1 MGYGQYS
8 HSAHQAL
15 TNARKGRSQG
25 EVFTQRKCHPSMDPM
40 NLGKRESRDSETNP
54 NSIGIIFALDVSGS
68 MGEIPARLAT
78 HTLPQF
84 MGAMEQA
91 QVGDP
96 QVMFMA
102 VGYAGGD
109 RAPLQ
114 VGQFESTAALMDQWL
129 TSMYLEGGGGGGD
142 ESYELAMYVAARH
155 TILDCV
161 EKRGK
166 RGYLFITGDEPPNAV
181 VSRAHIQ
188 RTLGT
193 PPAEDIRIQDM
204 IEEVGRTYEVFYLI
218 PDPQRGQRVGR
229 QWRDLL
235 GDRVVVMETPD
246 DTSHVCAGLV
256 SLLEGGAANLGELIG
271 RLQAAGVS
279 VERSQAV
286 ARALTPFAASISRDG
301 APRPNMTSPTLPTGN
316 NKSGIDR

>member
-1 MGYGQYS
+1 
-8 HSAHQAL
+8 
-15 TNARKGRSQG
+15 
-25 EVFTQRKCHPSMDPM
+25 MD
-40 NLGKRESRDSETNP
+40 LGKRECRDSEANP

-84 MGAMEQA
+84 MAALEQA

-96 QVMFMA
+96 QVLFMA

-155 TILDCV
+155 TSLDCV

-181 VSRAHIQ
+181 VSRTHIQ

-193 PPAEDIRIQDM
+193 PPAHDIGIQDM
-204 IEEVGRTYEVFYLI
+204 IEEVGRSYEIFYLI
-218 PDPQRGQRVGR
+218 PDLQRDHRVGR
-229 QWRDLL
+229 KWRDLL
-235 GDRVVVMETPD
+235 GDRVVAMESPD

-256 SLLEGGAANLGELIG
+256 SLIEGSATNLGELIS
-271 RLQAAGVS
+271 RLQSAGVGTD
-279 VERSQAV
+279 RAQAV
-286 ARALTPFAASISRDG
+286 ARALTPFAASIGRDG
-301 APRPNMTSPTLPTGN
+301 APQPDMTSPTLPSGDS
-316 NKSGIDR
+316 KSGIDR